1 MSRRLVEG
9 QTGPVDKQ
17 LKVDGAALPLDGCTV
32 TLVLKD
38 RTGAAV
44 DTAGKVSVFDVAAG
58 KVRYN
63 PGATDLV
70 AAKAPYRA
78 HWKLVDGVSKIHFF
92 PSDDP
97 EPWTVHP
104 Q

>member
-17 LKVDGAALPLDGCTV
+17 LKVDGVALPLAGCTV
-32 TLVLKD
+32 ALVLQT
-38 RTGAAV
+38 RAGVLV
-44 DTAGKVSVFDVAAG
+44 DTAGKVVVLNEATG
-58 KVRYN
+58 QVRFN
-63 PGATDLV
+63 PAATDLV
-70 AAKAPYRA
+70 AASSPYRA
-78 HWKLVDGVSKIHFF
+78 HWKLTDGSSKIHFF

-104 Q
+104 V

>member
-1 MSRRLVEG
+1 MSRRIVEG

-17 LKVDGAALPLDGCTV
+17 LLVDGVAISLSACVV

-38 RTGAAV
+38 RTGTLV
-44 DTAGKVSVFDVAAG
+44 DTAGKVAVLDEPTS

-63 PGATDLV
+63 PGASDLS
-70 AAKAPYRA
+70 AAKSPYRA
-78 HWKLVDGVSKIHFF
+78 HWKVVDGSTKIHFF

-97 EPWTVHP
+97 EPWTVHS

>member
-17 LKVDGAALPLDGCTV
+17 LKVDGVALNLSGYTV
-32 TLVLKD
+32 ALVLHT
-38 RTGAAV
+38 RLGALV
-44 DTAGKVSVFDVAAG
+44 DTVAKVLVLDEAAG
-58 KVRYN
+58 KVRFN
-63 PGATDLV
+63 PGTTDLV
-70 AAKAPYRA
+70 SASSPYRA
-78 HWKLVDGVSKIHFF
+78 HWKVTDGTNKIHYF